1 MGETIIFAPGA
12 NGRELLRSLA
22 RFGEKCFN
30 IRACGSAELAEL
42 VLMRA
47 GIVLDKN
54 RIDYSGELALMA
66 EAVKKGDKDKYF
78 KYLSYSD
85 LSEITKSMDQMRMM
99 AEGENESELLSQGL
113 KKGIFTEK
121 NNTLIKIYQEYMK
134 LLNKSGVDLVEL
146 VRQAAQVDAAT
157 VQNAFKDTRF
167 IKLGEYPLMPLE
179 EKLLSLISGGKY
191 ELLQL
196 KDLFSVERADA
207 AATKNTYYSCYGAAN
222 EVEQA
227 LEEIYRNHN
236 LEDCTI
242 AVTDPGQMS
251 QLIYDYVQ
259 LYDIPCT
266 FDTGVPISNSN
277 PARLLKLY
285 QTWMTSGYYGVDALN
300 SLIFSDYFD
309 RQKFIGEILKGVKTE
324 KLKGTRLLTSKEKL
338 NLAVL
343 TEMAGQLRLSSDS
356 TVNKELIKNF
366 KSHVAVE
373 KKYGEAKDSKNY
385 KDWLTVQQ
393 ALPLLKNAASE
404 LSLPLAEF
412 ITKYSR
418 IRYVGDSN
426 GEKFNTLLDQT
437 ALKAICRQ
445 LESRTAVGLDENL
458 GECINGI
465 LSSRAGRSDSQPGK
479 LHVTTM
485 EGALCTIRPHLYIL
499 GLSATKYP
507 GAARENYLLLDD
519 DLDNLANGN
528 NQGEWQKSQG
538 KVQLKLD
545 RLLGLVDTMHK
556 LKGNVVISY
565 SAYNVAELKKENPSS
580 IVYKIHEKEQGG
592 AHEIP
597 FEEIAYFK
605 PAISINR
612 GIGAAYVGD
621 KEITRE
627 SNEWSQ
633 GHSEPVSYTLQG
645 EYSPSNLEKF
655 FKCPKK
661 YLFEKLMGLEAG
673 EDTDAF
679 EILSN
684 KDKGNLA
691 HKLMEILGAYRM
703 EHQNQLM
710 DNGDFMEHCGEIF
723 DSFIKS
729 HTALVP
735 TQVSKVRADFMA
747 MMADAYFGEKA
758 GTDSSINMME
768 KKLQGETPEG
778 IKLGGYPD
786 RVECQDGD
794 YKIVDFKTGKADNY
808 KDNNVAKCLQVMIY
822 AYILEQTISNA
833 KISGGEYRFLAKKNK
848 IISCGYNEDAKST
861 LLEALSKFKEHME
874 QGNFPCEPL
883 LEGLKEDCE
892 YCGYADICGKDN
904 GGCAED
910 E

>member
-30 IRACGSAELAEL
+30 IRVCGSAELAEL
-42 VLMRA
+42 VLMRT

-66 EAVKKGDKDKYF
+66 EAVKNGDKDKYF

-85 LSEITKSMDQMRMM
+85 LAEITRSMDQMRMM
-99 AEGENESELLSQGL
+99 ADGENEAELLSQGL

-121 NNTLIKIYQEYMK
+121 NKTLLKIYQEYMK
-134 LLNKSGVDLVEL
+134 VLDKNGIDLVAL
-146 VRQAAQVDAAT
+146 VRLAVQVDTAL
-157 VQNAFKDTRF
+157 VQSAFKNTRF
-167 IKLGEYPLMPLE
+167 IKLVEYPLMPLE
-179 EKLLSLISGGKY
+179 EKLLNVISGGKY
-191 ELLQL
+191 EVLQI
-196 KDLFSVERADA
+196 KDLFSVEREETV
-207 AATKNTYYSCYGAAN
+207 ATKNTYYSCYGAAN
-222 EVEQA
+222 EVERA
-227 LEEIYRNHN
+227 LEEIYTHHN
-236 LEDCTI
+236 LDECTI

-266 FDTGVPISNSN
+266 FDTGVPMGNSS

-285 QTWMTSGYYGVDALN
+285 QVWMTTGYYGVDALN
-300 SLIFSDYFD
+300 NLIFSDCFD
-309 RQKFIGEILKGVKTE
+309 RQKFVGEILEGVNLE
-324 KLKGTRLLTSKEKL
+324 DLKGTRLLTGKDKL
-338 NLAVL
+338 NLTKLA
-343 TEMAGQLRLSSDS
+343 EMAGQLRLSSDS
-356 TVNKELIKNF
+356 TLNKELIKNF

-393 ALPLLKNAASE
+393 VLPLLKNAARE

-418 IRYVGDSN
+418 IRYGGDSN

-479 LHVTTM
+479 LHVTTI
-485 EGALCTIRPHLYIL
+485 EGALCTIRSHLYIL

-528 NQGEWQKSQG
+528 KETEWQKSQG

-545 RLLGLVDTMHK
+545 RLLGLVDTIHQ
-556 LKGNVVISY
+556 LKGQVVISY
-565 SAYNVAELKKENPSS
+565 SAYNVAELKEENPSS
-580 IVYKIHEKEQGG
+580 IVYKIHEKEQGE
-592 AHEIP
+592 ANEIP

-605 PAISINR
+605 PAISNNR
-612 GIGAAYVGD
+612 GIGTAYVGD

-627 SNEWSQ
+627 ANEWSQ

-645 EYSPSNLEKF
+645 EYSPSALDKF
-655 FKCPKK
+655 FKCPKQF
-661 YLFEKLMGLEAG
+661 LFEKLMGLENK
-673 EDTDAF
+673 EDNNIF
-679 EILSN
+679 EVLSRL
-684 KDKGNLA
+684 DKGNLA
-691 HKLMEILGAYRM
+691 HKLMEMLGSYRID
-703 EHQNQLM
+703 HQNQLM
-710 DNGDFMEHCGEIF
+710 DNGAFMEHCGEIF

-729 HTALVP
+729 HTAIIP
-735 TQVSKVRADFMA
+735 AQVSKIRADFMA
-747 MMADAYFGEKA
+747 MMADAYFGENTES
-758 GTDSSINMME
+758 GSIYLME
-768 KKLQGETPEG
+768 KKVQGETPEG

-786 RVECQDGD
+786 RVESQEAG
-794 YKIVDFKTGKADNY
+794 YKIVDFKTGKSNKFKKND
-808 KDNNVAKCLQVMIY
+808 VAKCLQVMIY
-822 AYILEQTISNA
+822 AYILEQNLSDA
-833 KISGGEYRFLAKKNK
+833 KISGGEYRFLNEKNNT
-848 IISCGYNEDAKST
+848 ISCGFNEETKGT
-861 LLEALSKFKEHME
+861 LLEVLGKFKENMA
-874 QGNFPCEPL
+874 QGEFPCGSL
-883 LEGLKEDCE
+883 LKGLKEECD
-892 YCGYADICGKDN
+892 YCSYADICGKDT

>member
-42 VLMRA
+42 VLMRT

-66 EAVKKGDKDKYF
+66 GAVKNGDKDKYF

-85 LSEITKSMDQMRMM
+85 LAEITRSMDQMRMM
-99 AEGENESELLSQGL
+99 ADGENEAELLSQGL

-121 NNTLIKIYQEYMK
+121 NETFLKIYQEYMK
-134 LLNKSGVDLVEL
+134 ALNKTGIDLVAL
-146 VRQAAQVDAAT
+146 VRQAAQVDAAL
-157 VQNAFKDTRF
+157 VRSAFKNTRF
-167 IKLGEYPLMPLE
+167 IKLVEYPLMPLE
-179 EKLLSLISGGKY
+179 EKLLDVISDGKY

-196 KDLFSVERADA
+196 KDLFSVTSEDTVA
-207 AATKNTYYSCYGAAN
+207 AKNTYYSCYGAAN
-222 EVEQA
+222 EVERA
-227 LEEIYRNHN
+227 LEEIYTKHN
-236 LEDCTI
+236 LDECTI
-242 AVTDPGQMS
+242 VVTDPGQMS

-266 FDTGVPISNSN
+266 FDTGVPMGNSN

-285 QTWMTSGYYGVDALN
+285 QVWMTTGYYGVDALN
-300 SLIFSDYFD
+300 NLIFSDCFD
-309 RQKFIGEILKGVKTE
+309 RQKFVGEILEGVNLE
-324 KLKGTRLLTSKEKL
+324 DLKGTRLLTGKDKL
-338 NLAVL
+338 NLTKLA
-343 TEMAGQLRLSSDS
+343 EMAGQLRLSSDS

-393 ALPLLKNAASE
+393 VLPLLKNAARE
-404 LSLPLAEF
+404 LALPLTEF

-418 IRYVGDSN
+418 IRYGGDSN

-485 EGALCTIRPHLYIL
+485 EGALCTIRSHLYIL

-528 NQGEWQKSQG
+528 NQGDWQKSQG

-580 IVYKIHEKEQGG
+580 IVYKIHEKEQGE
-592 AHEIP
+592 ANEIP

-605 PAISINR
+605 PAISNNR

-621 KEITRE
+621 KEITQE
-627 SNEWSQ
+627 ANEWSQ

-645 EYSPSNLEKF
+645 EYSLSTLENF

-661 YLFEKLMGLEAG
+661 FLFEKLMGLEAG

-691 HKLMEILGAYRM
+691 HKLMEILGAYRIN
-703 EHQNQLM
+703 HQNQLM
-710 DNGDFMEHCGEIF
+710 GNGDFMEKCGEIF

-735 TQVSKVRADFMA
+735 TQVSRIRADFMA

-758 GTDSSINMME
+758 GTDSSIYMME

-808 KDNNVAKCLQVMIY
+808 KENNVAKCLQVMIY

-874 QGNFPCEPL
+874 QGKLPCGPL
-883 LEGLKEDCE
+883 LEGLKEGCE

>member
-30 IRACGSAELAEL
+30 IRVCGSAELAEL
-42 VLMRA
+42 VLMRT
-47 GIVLDKN
+47 GIVLDKS

-66 EAVKKGDKDKYF
+66 EAVKNGDKDKYF

-85 LSEITKSMDQMRMM
+85 LAEITRSMDQMRMM
-99 AEGENESELLSQGL
+99 ADGENEAELLSQGL

-121 NNTLIKIYQEYMK
+121 NETLLKIYQEYMK
-134 LLNKSGVDLVEL
+134 ALNKTGIDLVAL
-146 VRQAAQVDAAT
+146 VRQAAQVDAAL
-157 VQNAFKDTRF
+157 VRSAFKNTRF
-167 IKLGEYPLMPLE
+167 IKLVEYPLMPLE
-179 EKLLSLISGGKY
+179 EKLLDVISDGKY

-196 KDLFSVERADA
+196 KDLFSVTSEDTVA
-207 AATKNTYYSCYGAAN
+207 AKNTYYSCYGAAN
-222 EVEQA
+222 EVERA
-227 LEEIYRNHN
+227 LEEIYTKHN
-236 LEDCTI
+236 LDECTI

-266 FDTGVPISNSN
+266 FDTGVPMGNSN

-285 QTWMTSGYYGVDALN
+285 QVWMTTGYYGVDALN
-300 SLIFSDYFD
+300 NLIFSDCFD
-309 RQKFIGEILKGVKTE
+309 RQKFVGEILEGVNLE
-324 KLKGTRLLTSKEKL
+324 DLKGTRLLTGKDKL
-338 NLAVL
+338 NLTKLA
-343 TEMAGQLRLSSDS
+343 EMAGQLRLSSDS
-356 TVNKELIKNF
+356 TVNEELIKNF

-393 ALPLLKNAASE
+393 VLPLLKNAARE
-404 LSLPLAEF
+404 LALPLTEF

-418 IRYVGDSN
+418 IRYGGDSN

-465 LSSRAGRSDSQPGK
+465 LSSRVGRSDSQPGK

-485 EGALCTIRPHLYIL
+485 EGALCTIRSHLYIL

-528 NQGEWQKSQG
+528 NQGDWQKSQG

-580 IVYKIHEKEQGG
+580 IVYKIHEKEQGE
-592 AHEIP
+592 ANEIP

-605 PAISINR
+605 PAISNNR
-612 GIGAAYVGD
+612 GIGTAYVGD

-627 SNEWSQ
+627 LNEWSQ

-645 EYSPSNLEKF
+645 EYSLSTLENF

-661 YLFEKLMGLEAG
+661 FLFEKLMGLEAG

-691 HKLMEILGAYRM
+691 HKLMEILGAYRIN
-703 EHQNQLM
+703 HQNQLM
-710 DNGDFMEHCGEIF
+710 GNGDFMEKCGEIF

-735 TQVSKVRADFMA
+735 TQVSRIRADFMA
-747 MMADAYFGEKA
+747 MMADAYLGEKA
-758 GTDSSINMME
+758 GTDSSIYMME

-808 KDNNVAKCLQVMIY
+808 KENNVAKCLQVMIY

-874 QGNFPCEPL
+874 QGKLPCGPL
-883 LEGLKEDCE
+883 LEGLKEGCE